1 MMRSLIRRFASSS
14 LLAPKTQMSSSIPA
28 APRRNGRYFST
39 YKYKYNTLI
48 EWLEGDGKSVLATP
62 GYRDPR
68 TQVDRIYSYVPLK
81 YEGVERKQMLESVAI
96 EWIGGALHGL
106 NKTNG
111 KDDAYAIVG
120 GSGTGKT
127 RFLGEM
133 VEQWDRLRALST
145 DATRANPIGM
155 PSREIPIDTLVFPIC
170 FNYKTSLAAYES
182 ELIAVLKTE
191 RKVKLEVTSLVY
203 SLFVIQ

>member
-1 MMRSLIRRFASSS
+1 MRSLIRRFASSS

-28 APRRNGRYFST
+28 APRGVGRYFST

-48 EWLEGDGKSVLATP
+48 EWLEGDAGKSVLATP
-62 GYRDPR
+62 GFRDPR
-68 TQVDRIYSYVPLK
+68 SQVDRIYSYVPLK

-111 KDDAYAIVG
+111 TNDAYAIVG
-120 GSGTGKT
+120 GSGTGKA

-145 DATRANPIGM
+145 DAARANTIGM
-155 PSREIPIDTLVFPIC
+155 PSREIPTDTLVFPIC
-170 FNYKTSLAAYES
+170 FNHKTVLAVSES
-182 ELIAVLKTE
+182 RLITFLLTDANIILQ
-191 RKVKLEVTSLVY
+191 
-203 SLFVIQ
+203 VIS

>member
-1 MMRSLIRRFASSS
+1 
-14 LLAPKTQMSSSIPA
+14 
-28 APRRNGRYFST
+28 
-39 YKYKYNTLI
+39 
-48 EWLEGDGKSVLATP
+48 
-62 GYRDPR
+62 
-68 TQVDRIYSYVPLK
+68 
-81 YEGVERKQMLESVAI
+81 MLESVAI

-111 KDDAYAIVG
+111 TNDAYAIVG
-120 GSGTGKT
+120 GSGTGKA